1 LVNDILVRDGKIKII
16 NLFLQCRTGQ
26 NVIEG
31 TGKTETKKFKE
42 KEKMLRDR
50 DESERVEK
58 GDWTKNVE

>member
-1 LVNDILVRDGKIKII
+1 M
-16 NLFLQCRTGQ
+16 
-26 NVIEG
+26 IEG